1 MPEDSVMVVTE
12 RSWGS
17 RFAGSLLGAL
27 FGILLFLG
35 SFPLLVWNEG
45 RAVDA
50 IVALDAGSGM
60 VVSVPPDAVDRGNEG
75 SLVHVTAVATATVPL
90 LDPVFAA
97 GGADLLR
104 LERRVAMYQWH
115 EHEKTTTETTVGGT
129 EITRTTYR
137 YTRGWS
143 DEAIDSSAFQ
153 RPDGHGNPAMPY
165 RGQVFDARPVKLGA
179 FTLDPGQVRQID
191 AFEPLA
197 PARDAELPAGFRR
210 EGEAIYRGA
219 TPDDP
224 KIGDLHIA
232 FRAVPAQTIS
242 VVARQSG
249 GGLAAYR
256 APNGHVINLVRTG
269 DHDAASMFRQA
280 KADEALL
287 TWILRGAGFLM
298 MLFGIALLSSPL
310 AWLASVLPF
319 LAGIVNFAALLVAII
334 VATPL
339 TLLTIGLSW
348 LAFRPLIGGGLIAA
362 AVVLAIGLRWLAA
375 RRRQAAGAVPQRA

>member
-1 MPEDSVMVVTE
+1 MPEDSVTVVTE

-17 RFAGSLLGAL
+17 RFAGSLAGILI
-27 FGILLFLG
+27 GILLFLA

-50 IVALDAGSGM
+50 IVALDAGAGM
-60 VVSVPPDAVDRGNEG
+60 VVSVPADAVDRGNEG
-75 SLVHVTAVATATVPL
+75 RLIHVTAMAAATGPL

-97 GGADLLR
+97 GGPDLLR
-104 LERRVAMYQWH
+104 LERRVEMYQWL
-115 EHEKTTTETTVGGT
+115 ERKESTTETSVGGKET
-129 EITRTTYR
+129 TRTTYS

-143 DEAIDSSAFQ
+143 HEAIDSSAFQ
-153 RPDGHGNPAMPY
+153 RPEGHANPAMPY
-165 RGQVFDARPVKLGA
+165 RGQVVDARPVKLGA
-179 FTLDPGQVRQID
+179 FTLDPAQLRQID

-197 PARDAELPAGFRR
+197 PTADRALPAGFRR
-210 EGEAIYRGA
+210 DGDLVLRG
-219 TPDDP
+219 DP
-224 KIGDLHIA
+224 QSPQIGDLRIT
-232 FRAVPAQTIS
+232 FRAVPAQTVS

-256 APNGHVINLVRTG
+256 APNGHVIDLVRIG

-319 LAGIVNFAALLVAII
+319 LAGFVNFAALLVAII
-334 VATPL
+334 VAVPL

-362 AVVLAIGLRWLAA
+362 AVVLAVGLRWLAA
-375 RRRQAAGAVPQRA
+375 RRRQAAAAVPHSA